1 MPGALDAALG
11 LPQGSVVTV
20 TCSPSRGVAATIDLA
35 EQLRACGYRVE
46 THLAARRF
54 ESHAH
59 LQDTVACLD
68 TAGIG
73 DVFVIGGDGDS
84 SAGPFAGADLIAALA
99 EIAPHL
105 QSMGIPCYREGHA
118 AMAPSCST
126 KHSMRTAS
134 SLGIWSA
141 KSVSMPIR
149 SSAGSCVR
157 ATAAWRCRCISV
169 FPASSRGASC
179 LALPC
184 VSGWATPLGFL
195 SKNTGFWTVW
205 RWEQRRE
212 AQPGPKIMEVICDA
226 ALPIEAS

>member
-105 QSMGIPCYREGHA
+105 HSVGIPCYPEGHA
-118 AMAPSCST
+118 AIGALLNEALDAKCFFAGHMVSQICFDADTIECWLV
-126 KHSMRTAS
+126 RTRDRGVALPVYIGLPGVIARRKL
-134 SLGIWSA
+134 LGIALRIGLGDSTRVFEQEHRLLDRLA
-141 KSVSMPIR
+141 LGAA
-149 SSAGSCVR
+149 AGS
-157 ATAAWRCRCISV
+157 TARTQNH
-169 FPASSRGASC
+169 GGH
-179 LALPC
+179 L
-184 VSGWATPLGFL
+184 
-195 SKNTGFWTVW
+195 
-205 RWEQRRE
+205 
-212 AQPGPKIMEVICDA
+212 
-226 ALPIEAS
+226 

>member
-105 QSMGIPCYREGHA
+105 HSVGIPCYPEGHA
-118 AMAPSCST
+118 AIGAQLLNEALDANCFFAGHMVSQICFDADTIECWLV
-126 KHSMRTAS
+126 RTRDRGVALPVYIGLPGVIARRKL
-134 SLGIWSA
+134 LGIALRIGLGDSTRVFEQEHRLLDRLA
-141 KSVSMPIR
+141 LGAA
-149 SSAGSCVR
+149 AGS
-157 ATAAWRCRCISV
+157 TARTQNH
-169 FPASSRGASC
+169 GGH
-179 LALPC
+179 L
-184 VSGWATPLGFL
+184 
-195 SKNTGFWTVW
+195 
-205 RWEQRRE
+205 
-212 AQPGPKIMEVICDA
+212 
-226 ALPIEAS
+226 